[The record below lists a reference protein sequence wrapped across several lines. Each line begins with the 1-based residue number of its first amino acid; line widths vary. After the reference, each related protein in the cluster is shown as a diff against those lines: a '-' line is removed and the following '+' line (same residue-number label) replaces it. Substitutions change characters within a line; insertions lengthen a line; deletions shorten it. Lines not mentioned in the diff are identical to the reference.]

1 MQDDEA
7 ENPRCPKI
15 RFTEKEIAEFYKPWS
30 KALVVKVLER
40 SFVYPMLKRRLEF
53 LWAREGHIQVSDLS
67 NDFFLV
73 RFSNDDDYN
82 RAAFKGPWKLSV
94 TRIGNH
100 IGRTVRLDLATMEGA
115 RARYA
120 RVCVEIDL
128 SKPLLGKYMIG
139 DREFHVEYECLG
151 NICYTCGMYG
161 HSLDSCLP
169 SKEPVEE
176 SEPRVTT
183 TPPETDPEPEA
194 ETGSWMTVQRRGRS
208 KANKKQP
215 PAKSEEKNPK
225 GPTSAADAGT
235 GSRFTFLRRD
245 KVPIE
250 VPDTSNSVKH
260 KPSSQPNH
268 DQEGNSILSMVELT
282 NKIFSQPGTKDAG
295 QQGIP
300 LQNITNK
307 AIGSGKVKPGEPIK
321 TNLGPENLFSV
332 PISFVNPMF
341 E

>member
-1 MQDDEA
+1 
-7 ENPRCPKI
+7 
-15 RFTEKEIAEFYKPWS
+15 
-30 KALVVKVLER
+30 
-40 SFVYPMLKRRLEF
+40 MLKRRLEF